1 MADYSYFRPE
11 HQEKL
16 AKMEYN
22 ARYEQEKSRLK
33 MQSQAPGFLPYQ
45 LAGNPNSRS
54 NNPMS
59 GMMGMM
65 GPMMQ
70 MLQMMIPLM
79 LLDKDG
85 SLGIKDIFG
94 KMFKDMFKGTS
105 TDSSDDSATTTD
117 KTTTTATDKTKATD
131 KATTDGWTIDS
142 KAKTRTKTTKNNGI
156 TETLVKDLDK
166 NNKLRTIEGPGCYK
180 VGDKNYGKVKIIYG
194 SKVEVFPTGGT
205 AAVATYTY
213 VPAKDAYKNGDNYYT
228 LDGSGNL
235 VRKKDTEE
243 DS

>member
-1 MADYSYFRPE
+1 MGIEFNPE
-11 HQEKL
+11 DQQRLDKMRYKYALKQEENKI
-16 AKMEYN
+16 
-22 ARYEQEKSRLK
+22 K

-45 LAGNPNSRS
+45 LAGNPNSQS

-59 GMMGMM
+59 GMMGMMQMM

-79 LLDKDG
+79 MLDKDG
-85 SLGIKDIFG
+85 SLGIKEIFG
-94 KMFKDMFKGTS
+94 KMFKDMFKGISNT
-105 TDSSDDSATTTD
+105 SSDDSATTTD

-142 KAKTRTKTTKNNGI
+142 KTKTRTKTTKNNGI

-205 AAVATYTY
+205 TPAATYTY
-213 VPAKDAYKNGDNYYT
+213 VTAKDAYRNGDNYYT

-235 VRKKDTEE
+235 VRKTDAEE
-243 DS
+243 D